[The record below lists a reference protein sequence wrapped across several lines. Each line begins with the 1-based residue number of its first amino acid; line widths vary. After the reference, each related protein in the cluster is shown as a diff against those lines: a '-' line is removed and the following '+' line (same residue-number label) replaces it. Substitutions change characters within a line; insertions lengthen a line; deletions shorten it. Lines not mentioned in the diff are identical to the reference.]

1 MLGPTS
7 SLQLGTEPS
16 GANRVALL
24 ARHRSRGWHRRG
36 SALVFAVIFAALSL
50 ALAASASAATFAQQA
65 TLTASDEI
73 GKSLLGSAVA
83 LAHDGD
89 IALVGGPQDNNGIG
103 AAWVFTRKHGK
114 WSEQA
119 KLTGAGEIGGGM
131 FGTSVAL
138 SSDGKTALIGAPG
151 DNGGFG
157 AAWVVT
163 RKGSTWTQRGSKLV
177 GTDARGGQEE
187 SHCETDD
194 NPRFPETYCFVGHP
208 AGFGASVSLSSDG
221 RTVLVGGPGDNK
233 GNGAVWVFTRSGAT
247 WTQQGEK
254 LTGGGEQN
262 FDQWSTPNHFGG
274 QFGASV
280 SLSANGNTALIGGP
294 RDRTEDKEGGD
305 RPCGAA
311 WTFIRSRSKWTQQ
324 GEKLSRCPEYFS
336 DFGMRF
342 GESVALSSDSST
354 ALIGAPDASYIP
366 SLPGGV
372 VWAFT
377 PFGSTWTQQGE
388 PLVNRAEKLI
398 EYSAFGVKLASSAN
412 GNVVLIAQHGGETPP
427 TEPANAWVFS
437 RSGSVW
443 SQQFPPLTCAEEG
456 CDVAL
461 SGDASTA
468 LVGTAVYVNSTQ
480 DVEEEHK

>member
-1 MLGPTS
+1 MEFPAPERTRFRTCGP
-7 SLQLGTEPS
+7 
-16 GANRVALL
+16 VAL
-24 ARHRSRGWHRRG
+24 A
-36 SALVFAVIFAALSL
+36 AILVALSL
-50 ALAASASAATFAQQA
+50 ALAASASAATFAQQT

-73 GKSLLGSAVA
+73 GHSGLGTAVA
-83 LAHDGD
+83 LDRDGD
-89 IALVGGPQDNNGIG
+89 TALVGGPQDNNAIG
-103 AAWVFTRKHGK
+103 AAWVFVRKHDK
-114 WSEQA
+114 WTEQA
-119 KLTGAGEIGGGM
+119 KLTGEGEVGAGR
-131 FGTSVAL
+131 FGLSVAL

-157 AAWVVT
+157 AAWVFT
-163 RKGSTWTQRGSKLV
+163 RRGSTWTQRGSKLV
-177 GTDARGGQEE
+177 GTDAGGAKEE

-233 GNGAVWVFTRSGAT
+233 GNGAAWVFTRSGAT

-262 FDQWSTPNHFGG
+262 FDQFSTPNHFGG

-305 RPCGAA
+305 RACGAA
-311 WTFIRSRSKWTQQ
+311 WTFIRVRSKWTQR
-324 GEKLSRCPEYFS
+324 GEKLSRCERGAGSEYFS
-336 DFGMRF
+336 IFGMRL

-354 ALIGAPDASYIP
+354 ALIGAPHASNNP
-366 SLPGGV
+366 NFSAGF

-377 PFGSTWTQQGE
+377 PSGSTWTQQGE
-388 PLVNRAEKLI
+388 PLMNRAEKLT
-398 EYSAFGVKLASSAN
+398 EYSEFGFRLASSAN
-412 GNVVLIAQHGGETPP
+412 GNVVLIAQDGGETPP

-461 SGDASTA
+461 AGDGSTA
-468 LVGTAVYVNSTQ
+468 LVGTAVYVNAP
-480 DVEEEHK
+480 HK